1 MRARLIATFLLVF
14 AAALAATPAMAQGV
28 EFSVGYAFL
37 RDDEIK
43 ENFPLGWYAD
53 IAGGLSDSIS
63 LVGEVGGSYK
73 TVNDSEFPDLNVKL
87 SVHHAMGGL
96 RLSHRGDGA
105 NFYAQVLAG
114 AARASVSDDFGG
126 GTETVTDFA
135 LQPGVGLE
143 FGAAGTRLRIGADYR
158 RIFSEGQAATQ
169 WRATAGIVFGGSR

>member
-1 MRARLIATFLLVF
+1 
-14 AAALAATPAMAQGV
+14 MAQGV

-53 IAGGLSDSIS
+53 IAGGISDNIS

-73 TVNDSEFPDLNVKL
+73 TFHDSEVPELDIKL

-96 RLSHRGDGA
+96 RLSHRGEGA
-105 NFYAQVLAG
+105 KFYAQVLAG
-114 AARASVSDDFGG
+114 AARASVNFEG
-126 GTETVTDFA
+126 ETDSVTDFA

-143 FGAAGTRLRIGADYR
+143 FGAGGTRLRVGADYR
-158 RIFSEGQAATQ
+158 RIFSEDQHSTQ